1 MAGIKEAMKRVADHR
16 NKGIVVAMGDLKEC
30 TCGDGMGC
38 SDCSKTKYI
47 IIKLIKDGF
56 EDGFIT
62 VYDYGSD
69 VEIAD
74 NIKISDKVMSLQC
87 NVHIEKISNL
97 QSTIEKDVANCN
109 RKINGLCWAFVLVVV
124 IGIVLNLWMKH
135 TISQRVSMAEGAE
148 GYRMSQMIYR
158 DLYKGGIGYG
168 L

>member
-1 MAGIKEAMKRVADHR
+1 MEKKDDTGRRLFDITIPVALAELKQEVRDFKREIHSKLDNGITTA
-16 NKGIVVAMGDLKEC
+16 L
-30 TCGDGMGC
+30 T
-38 SDCSKTKYI
+38 
-47 IIKLIKDGF
+47 
-56 EDGFIT
+56 
-62 VYDYGSD
+62 
-69 VEIAD
+69 
-74 NIKISDKVMSLQC
+74 KISDKVMSLQC